1 MRPRSFKSSA
11 STVQKNMPQPLPIK
25 SVNHLGR
32 ITTRV
37 DESRAF
43 YRDVLG
49 FREVA
54 RPNFDFPG
62 AWLFNYGIMIHLIYN
77 EAATGPVGE
86 IQTRHDHLALHC
98 DDLNVVERLLK
109 EHGVPY
115 RKNVIAD
122 RGITQIFCR
131 DPDGHHVEIGT
142 YPSTPP
148 YV

>member
-1 MRPRSFKSSA
+1 MTKRVEA
-11 STVQKNMPQPLPIK
+11 SRN
-25 SVNHLGR
+25 
-32 ITTRV
+32 
-37 DESRAF
+37 F

-54 RPNFDFPG
+54 RPDFNFPG
-62 AWLFNYGIMIHLIYN
+62 AWLYNYGLMIHLIHN
-77 EAATGPVGE
+77 EAAPDPEGE

-98 DDLNVVERLLK
+98 EDLDLVERLLK

-122 RGITQIFCR
+122 RGVTQLFCR

-142 YPSTPP
+142 YPPTPAFI
-148 YV
+148 